1 MAFDNNDFS
10 NTNWV
15 SPRPYRGS
23 IAIVVGT
30 DQAPRNGI
38 QIVCTGAGDVSLKME
53 DDSTNVVPV
62 AFGLTILPYAV
73 KTVNTAGTTATATY
87 RNLA

>member
-1 MAFDNNDFS
+1 MAYGNDDFS

-23 IAIVVGT
+23 VAIVVGT
-30 DQAPRNGI
+30 DQTPRNGI
-38 QIVCTGAGDVSLKME
+38 QIVCTVAGDVSLKME
-53 DDSTNVVPV
+53 DGSTNVVPV
-62 AFGLTILPYAV
+62 ATGLTILPYAV
-73 KTVNTAGTTATATY
+73 QTVNAAGTTATATY